1 MLKQFKYAVRFGLY
15 ERLFILA
22 LTVALNF
29 VLSLVRNINDGWL
42 ATALTFSSLNL
53 CAVFIVCVIWDVKM
67 IRNVYS
73 PFTLLT
79 PVKRWKVLLPRI
91 VVMMVYDLVTLLV
104 ALTGLFW
111 QSVGESAFQPTDM
124 SAAEVLIAIGYFAI
138 LATGYFFIMSFIL
151 MTVAVDK
158 SLFQRVKL
166 GFIPRF
172 FVIVGAFYV
181 STLADFILAIFM
193 PLERKSI
200 FFSVT
205 IYVGYNGFSWQL
217 IIMYLLYLMKAAA
230 FFTVAAKL
238 TERRVNI

>member
-22 LTVALNF
+22 LTVALN
-29 VLSLVRNINDGWL
+29 LALNLVRNINDGWL
-42 ATALTFSSLNL
+42 AAAMTFSSLNML
-53 CAVFIVCVIWDVKM
+53 AVFVVCVIWDAKM
-67 IRNVYS
+67 IRNLYS

-79 PVKRWKVLLPRI
+79 PVKRWKVLFARI
-91 VVMMVYDLVTLLV
+91 VVMMVYDLVTLFV
-104 ALTGLFW
+104 ALVCLTWHTLQQFVLSPELGD
-111 QSVGESAFQPTDM
+111 SAVGVIF
-124 SAAEVLIAIGYFAI
+124 V
-138 LATGYFFIMSFIL
+138 TGYLFVMSFIL

-181 STLADFILAIFM
+181 STLADLIMAIYA

-205 IYVGYNGFSWQL
+205 VYVGGFGFSWQM
-217 IIMYLLYLMKAAA
+217 IILYLLYLLKAAA
-230 FFTVAAKL
+230 FFTAAAKL